1 MDRTLCPCR
10 VETAALQLEDYESPN
25 LTFWKPVKFSR
36 SSRPFDREGLAAR
49 GSDAE
54 AVPPSAGH
62 PRHIRLACVPG
73 AVADPSFPSCCFMFF
88 SASNVS
94 APASRGEAAEDRA
107 VSHDASGLEGRR
119 ARVSFTSIL
128 NSRCNLIIA
137 VHGFCPENLLETARA
152 S

>member
-1 MDRTLCPCR
+1 MLPEPRRRPRTASRAGFPSQASVANHHRTCLRPSFAESRARSLDAGDSGVEAPAVDRTLCPCR

-25 LTFWKPVKFSR
+25 LTFWKPVKFSH

-73 AVADPSFPSCCFMFF
+73 R
-88 SASNVS
+88 
-94 APASRGEAAEDRA
+94 RG
-107 VSHDASGLEGRR
+107 
-119 ARVSFTSIL
+119 
-128 NSRCNLIIA
+128 
-137 VHGFCPENLLETARA
+137 
-152 S
+152 